1 MSSRTWSAD
10 ARHLAVW
17 DACALFWVVFWLVVG
32 GWIGYA
38 IWQLTGLSAGIL
50 DSGKAI
56 DTAGRALQDL
66 SRVPVIGDRTGE
78 LGNQVVSTAA
88 QISSGALRADGSIR
102 ALSVLVGTSLGLGP
116 MGAVLFAYLP
126 WRLARRAEVRGTTRA
141 LADPARRDAAMAS
154 LARRALTNLPLEQ
167 LLLVTPD
174 PEADLAAGRHERL
187 ALAEVRR
194 LGLAAPDS
202 RDD

>member
-1 MSSRTWSAD
+1 MSSRIWSGD
-10 ARHLAVW
+10 ARHLTVW
-17 DACALFWVVFWLVVG
+17 DAFALFWVVFWLVVG
-32 GWIGYA
+32 GWIGYS

-78 LGNQVVSTAA
+78 LGDQVVSTAA
-88 QISSGALRADGSIR
+88 QISSGALQADGSIR
-102 ALSVLVGTSLGLGP
+102 ALSVLIGIALGIGP

-126 WRLARRAEVRGTTRA
+126 WRLAHRTEVRGTIRA
-141 LADPARRDAAMAS
+141 LADPARRDAAMAA
-154 LARRALTNLPLEQ
+154 LALRALTNLPLEQ
-167 LLLVTPD
+167 LLLVTSD

-194 LGLAAPDS
+194 LGLVLSDEPG
-202 RDD
+202 